1 MKKVKL
7 FSILLMMLVS
17 TVTLYAQAL
26 TQSYDR
32 MGLQCRYPAEFN
44 AISETIED
52 GITVHLFADDIDMI
66 KNAMVVMEIKHQAI
80 EKGLEEAGLDYVETL
95 NTFVEALQEGKSENL
110 DIEKLA
116 KELELELQREFGIT
130 DWSFEK
136 WNLQQLNLYDV
147 NLHEMSLED
156 IAGEMVNKVVT
167 WGVDGIYN
175 VIYDIIYQAIKLGL
189 SEQLTND
196 EDLNLKIT
204 NIDNNSIELLVWDA
218 DNQLNFKL
226 NKEDNTSLILKV
238 TGVVEEEYAEAN
250 IVLYK
255 KDNNTLALSAKVAI
269 EDITLD
275 ATASLSKIDD
285 KTFALS
291 IRSKELGE
299 LIDDDLSGIQYA
311 KGVIKFEHNK
321 IILTG
326 WMGQY
331 YGIMNTFEEMYRTLH
346 WGAPNNTYGMF
357 KAYK

>member
-1 MKKVKL
+1 MKKVRH
-7 FSILLMMLVS
+7 FGILLMMLVS
-17 TVTLYAQAL
+17 TVALYAQTL

-32 MGLQCRYPAEFN
+32 LGLQCRYPSEFN
-44 AISETIED
+44 AISETVED
-52 GITVHLFADDIDMI
+52 GVIAHLFADNIDMP
-66 KNAMVVMEIKHQAI
+66 KNAMVVLEIKHEAI
-80 EKGLEEAGLDYVETL
+80 EEVLREVGIDEVEAL
-95 NTFVEALQEGKSENL
+95 NTFIEALEEGRSEDLNA
-110 DIEKLA
+110 EELA
-116 KELELELQREFGIT
+116 KELKLALQEELGIT
-130 DWSFEK
+130 EWSFDKWHLEK
-136 WNLQQLNLYDV
+136 LNMYDV

-156 IAGEMVNKVVT
+156 IVGELVNKVVT

-226 NKEDNTSLILKV
+226 NKEDNTSLTLKV

-275 ATASLSKIDD
+275 ASASLSKIDD